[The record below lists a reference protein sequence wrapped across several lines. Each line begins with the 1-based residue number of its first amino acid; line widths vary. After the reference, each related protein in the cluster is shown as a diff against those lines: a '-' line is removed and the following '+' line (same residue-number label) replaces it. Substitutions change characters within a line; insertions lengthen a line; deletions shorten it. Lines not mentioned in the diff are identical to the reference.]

1 MREEIVA
8 ENLDLEKMSE
18 NTEKAQELQP
28 LKQVSIREQMK
39 LPEGFYKVTP
49 DCRIV
54 SISQPNTVPKKSAEN
69 LHLEPNQTNQTK
81 RRTEKKEYR
90 IPFKN
95 DVAPA
100 PLRENFP
107 IETSPKESALNKEST
122 LNKKNTPNKEAAL
135 NKKSILS
142 LKLKKKPQQQDVL
155 AKSPVVVPDQPQEMT
170 KELNRLREELAQK
183 TQENQKL
190 KIELEFSQRLL
201 LQLYGKNQENH

>member
-8 ENLDLEKMSE
+8 ENLDLEKLSE
-18 NTEKAQELQP
+18 DTEKAQEPQP

-39 LPEGFYKVTP
+39 LPEGFYQVTP

-54 SISQPNTVPKKSAEN
+54 SISQPNTAQKKSAEN
-69 LHLEPNQTNQTK
+69 LHLESNQAK
-81 RRTEKKEYR
+81 RQTEKKEYR
-90 IPFKN
+90 VPFKN
-95 DVAPA
+95 ELSPA

-107 IETSPKESALNKEST
+107 IETSSKESALNKGSI
-122 LNKKNTPNKEAAL
+122 LNKKNTSNKEAPL
-135 NKKSILS
+135 NKKSVLS
-142 LKLKKKPQQQDVL
+142 LKLKKEPQQQD
-155 AKSPVVVPDQPQEMT
+155 AIEKSPAAVPNQPQEMT

-201 LQLYGKNQENH
+201 LQLYGKNPENH

>member
-18 NTEKAQELQP
+18 DTEKTQELQP

-95 DVAPA
+95 DLAPA

-107 IETSPKESALNKEST
+107 IEISSKEST
-122 LNKKNTPNKEAAL
+122 LNKKSVL
-135 NKKSILS
+135 N
-142 LKLKKKPQQQDVL
+142 LKLKKEPQQQDVL
-155 AKSPVVVPDQPQEMT
+155 AKSPVVVPNQSEEMT
-170 KELNRLREELAQK
+170 KELNHLREELAQK

-201 LQLYGKNQENH
+201 LQLYGKNPENH